1 MKPASHE
8 TPAPEEGGLRIIPSA
23 AGRNL
28 LSREDGS
35 PADCNLVVVEPGGGS
50 TDPGHTHPHD
60 HIFFV
65 IEGRTQIRIGEVSHV
80 LTDCQALHVPGG
92 TPHTLTNIGEKELR
106 LLSVSIPPS

>member
-1 MKPASHE
+1 MLSSRE
-8 TPAPEEGGLRIIPSA
+8 TPAQEGDGIRIIPSA

-60 HIFFV
+60 HIFVV
-65 IEGRTQIRIGEVSHV
+65 IEVRTQIRIGAVSHV